1 MKSALVIEQYIECK
15 GIYYFGES
23 DVHPIWGSSS
33 YGVPRNSD
41 FALKLMVSVN
51 VIMVLYYISKS
62 HLKVIFICSKI
73 VKIS

>member
-33 YGVPRNSD
+33 YGVPRNND
-41 FALKLMVSVN
+41 FALTLMTTVN
-51 VIMVLYYISKS
+51 VIMVLYYICKLHSKDI
-62 HLKVIFICSKI
+62 LYAVMF
-73 VKIS
+73 